1 MKVLVIESPGK
12 VQKLK
17 AILGEGWDV
26 VPSIGHIRDLPDREI
41 GVEAPQFRPSYIL
54 SERGEGVV
62 AKLKARLQAGAEI
75 YLATDPDRE
84 GESIGWHIA
93 SALGLD
99 LRTAKRVAF
108 NQITSDAVLKAIATP
123 KLVDGKLVAAQ
134 EARRVID
141 RLVGYLV
148 SPELANRAG
157 VKSAGRVQSVAV
169 RLVVDRERQIRGF
182 KSTRHFGVS
191 ISFHDGDKRW
201 VATWQKRP
209 GFVSDDNTYFMD
221 RAFADRVAN
230 LRQFKVVSC
239 SDATQR
245 RPPPAPLVTS
255 TLQQLASVRL
265 GLRPERSMEAAQ
277 ALYEQG
283 HITYHRTDNPNLAS
297 DAFGS
302 LREAA
307 TAMGLEA
314 ISGRRTFKAKD
325 GAQAGHPAITP
336 THWDVEGAGTT
347 DAERAVYKLIRDR
360 AIASQLPDATYAA
373 RTMILE
379 TEMPDGTPLRF
390 EGKGRVQTDPGW
402 MRLLSNDTDE
412 DEPDKDMD
420 LDLDLDN
427 SVPLLVPGSIVIATD
442 GTVTTSDTR
451 PPGRF
456 TAASLI
462 GKLETEGLGRPSTYA
477 AIMRTVEERGYV
489 KAGADGKL
497 RPLDDGETLVDA
509 LKDRFAFMEIDFT
522 RRAEE
527 DFDKIANGQ
536 LRYVECVSSF
546 HASLSAELTD
556 FAAAV
561 PMRPSEAMLN
571 AVKVKAKRAGVPIPP
586 GAETSRDICESF
598 LGPRERRE

>member
-17 AILGEGWDV
+17 AILGEGWDII
-26 VPSIGHIRDLPDREI
+26 PSIGHIRDLPEREI
-41 GVEAPQFRPSYIL
+41 GVDAPQFRPSYVL
-54 SERGEGVV
+54 SERGEGVI
-62 AKLKARLQAGAEI
+62 AKLRSRLQAGAEI

-84 GESIGWHIA
+84 GESISWHIA
-93 SALGLD
+93 TALGVD

-108 NQITSDAVLKAIATP
+108 NQITSDAVSKAITSP
-123 KLVDGKLVAAQ
+123 RTVDGKLVAAQ

-169 RLVVDRERQIRGF
+169 RLVVERERQIQSF

-191 ISFHDGDKRW
+191 VSFANGDSQW
-201 VATWQKRP
+201 TAVWQLKP
-209 GFVSDDNTYFMD
+209 GFVSDDDPYFLD

-230 LRQFKVVSC
+230 QRQFTVVSC
-239 SDATQR
+239 DDVIQR
-245 RPPPAPLVTS
+245 RSPPAPFVTS
-255 TLQQLASVRL
+255 TLQQFASVKL
-265 GLRPERSMEAAQ
+265 GLRPERTMEAAQ

-283 HITYHRTDNPNLAS
+283 HISYHRTDNPNLAA

-302 LREAA
+302 LRQAA
-307 TAMGLEA
+307 TDMGLEA
-314 ISGRRTFKAKD
+314 ISGRRTFKAKE

-336 THWDVEGAGTT
+336 THWDVVEAGTN
-347 DAERAVYKLIRDR
+347 DAERAVYKLIRHR
-360 AIASQLPDATYAA
+360 AIASQLQNATYAA
-373 RTMILE
+373 RSVLLE
-379 TEMPDGTPLRF
+379 TAMPDGTSLRF
-390 EGKGRVQTDPGW
+390 EGKGRVLTNPGW
-402 MRLLSNDTDE
+402 MRLASTE
-412 DEPDKDMD
+412 IEGDEPDKDTD
-420 LDLDLDN
+420 LEN
-427 SVPLLVPGSIVIATD
+427 AVPLLVPGSIAIAS
-442 GTVTTSDTR
+442 GGSVTISDTR
-451 PPGRF
+451 PPARF

-462 GKLETEGLGRPSTYA
+462 GKLEAEGLGRPSTYA

-497 RPLDDGETLVDA
+497 RPLEDGETLVDA
-509 LKDRFAFMEIDFT
+509 LSGRFAFMEVDFT

-527 DFDKIANGQ
+527 DFDRIANGK
-536 LRYVECVSSF
+536 LRYVECVASF
-546 HASLSAELTD
+546 HASLSIELAA

-571 AVKVKAKRAGVPIPP
+571 AVKAKAKRAGAGIPA
-586 GAETSRDICESF
+586 GAETSREICEAF
-598 LGPRERRE
+598 LGPRGQSPQA